1 MSNPKSHITKKQG
14 TVVALQHSHPEQALE
29 GLNRITGL
37 NFARWPESLVP
48 HAPAA
53 QVQDADAEFA
63 PERVTCNGAPR

>member
-1 MSNPKSHITKKQG
+1 MSNPKSHTGKKQG

-48 HAPAA
+48 HTAA
-53 QVQDADAEFA
+53 VATQDADAEFA
-63 PERVTCNGAPR
+63 PERVSCNGTPR